1 MKFDVKIVANHILNS
16 VGGTPKV
23 QRFYNSNKNQFID
36 IFQSHNNPMNTVNTF
51 STIGLSMYSID
62 RKFADDSEL
71 RVEFIA
77 ASPAENTL
85 FANVLASCAF
95 NIISREYTCSPGT
108 VILNILEQYFE
119 DSNMKHILFVTPFL
133 WDIDDLLF
141 EDRTVT
147 WLMAVPISNEE
158 LDYLRRNGS
167 DKLEQLFEEQQIDFY
182 DLNRQDVIF

>member
-85 FANVLASCAF
+85 FANVLASCSF
-95 NIISREYTCSPGT
+95 NIISGTHTCSHGT
-108 VILNILEQYFE
+108 VFTNIL
-119 DSNMKHILFVTPFL
+119 D
-133 WDIDDLLF
+133 
-141 EDRTVT
+141 
-147 WLMAVPISNEE
+147 
-158 LDYLRRNGS
+158 
-167 DKLEQLFEEQQIDFY
+167 
-182 DLNRQDVIF
+182 